1 MEQYIVKILSKET
14 ITHDVNRYRIEKP
27 DGYKFIPGQATEV
40 SINKQGLQDE
50 RRPFTFT
57 SLNDWDFL
65 EFTIKSY
72 NDHDGVTKKLA
83 LLNPGDELI
92 IHDVWGTINYKG
104 KGIFIAGGAGVT
116 PFIAI
121 LRDLYSKNE
130 IAGNKLLFANKTRN
144 DIILEA
150 EFSMIL
156 GKNFINIL
164 SNEKREGYLHGYI
177 NAETIKRFLDPDY
190 FIYLCG
196 PEPMM
201 EAIEKHLKN
210 LNVDSS
216 LIVKEEF

>member
-92 IHDVWGTINYKG
+92 IHDVWGTINYKD

-156 GKNFINIL
+156 GKNFFSIL
-164 SNEKREGYLHGYI
+164 ANENREGYLHEYI

-190 FIYLCG
+190 FIYLGG
-196 PEPMM
+196 PEPMR